1 MSHVRIEAMTAI
13 LYPVADT
20 AEAALHAPKGFAARE
35 RQAGQIAGEAVAFAT
50 ETVGPAFE
58 TRDAALDFYAG
69 QVEDERAGR
78 PNPPPEAR
86 WRQLLAVAA
95 APGARFN
102 PPSPVKPVYK
112 DGRRWPEPAPPPA
125 GSMSTLWRLSVSF
138 WRIGAPQANLPDA
151 PARQLRRDPTG
162 RELAPETLRALARQA
177 LRPVQPQQ
185 PLDIGLFEVRLPEDP
200 SHIVPDE

>member
-1 MSHVRIEAMTAI
+1 MTAV

-35 RQAGQIAGEAVAFAT
+35 RQARTLAGDEVAFAT

-58 TRDAALDFYAG
+58 TREAALDFYAG
-69 QVEDERAGR
+69 QVEDERPGR
-78 PNPPPEAR
+78 PNPPPEAC
-86 WRQLLAVAA
+86 WRELLAVAA
-95 APGARFN
+95 APGARFS
-102 PPSPVKPVYK
+102 PPAPVKPVYN
-112 DGRRWPEPAPPPA
+112 DGRRWPEPTPPPA
-125 GSMSTLWRLSVSF
+125 GAMTTLWRLSVSY
-138 WRIGAPQANLPDA
+138 WRIGGAHPAMPDA

-162 RELAPETLRALARQA
+162 RELPPETLRALAKQA

-200 SHIVPDE
+200 TLIVPDE